1 LIIFSD
7 YMCFVEY
14 QMLPMYSR
22 YCWLWYNVQC

>member
-1 LIIFSD
+1 
-7 YMCFVEY
+7 MCFVEY